1 MNESRID
8 MVWRHMAQMFGADAL
23 QRKFGDT
30 PPDDWKQFINRLSDY
45 ELKRG
50 LRRMVNG
57 GKSFPPSLPEFLK
70 MAHEVGGDY
79 PSDERYNPKQIAAPV
94 RDSGLDKW
102 HGMAGLKLMGYIS
115 RCAGKGEYFDE
126 QTTRPLVDAK
136 NLWVEEMYE
145 HHCKGTMPPDNGKQ
159 LWADCFAKA
168 KLSIAYIRKSRGE
181 TFEV

>member
-8 MVWRHMAQMFGADAL
+8 MVWRHMAQFFGADAL

-30 PPDDWKQFINRLSDY
+30 PPDDWRQFINRLSDY

-57 GKSFPPSLPEFLK
+57 GKAFPPSLPEFLR

-79 PSDERYNPKQIAAPV
+79 PGDAQYNPKQIAAPTEET
-94 RDSGLDKW
+94 DLQKW
-102 HGMAGLKLMGYIS
+102 HNMAGLKLLGYIS
-115 RCAGKGEYFDE
+115 RRAGEREYFDE

-136 NLWVEEMYE
+136 NLWAEEMYE
-145 HHCKGTMPPDNGKQ
+145 HHLNKTMPADNGKQ

-168 KLSIAYIRKSRGE
+168 NLSIAYILKSRGDA
-181 TFEV
+181 FEV